1 MSVFETSFLVIDFWL
16 PNIRYAG
23 KCITVRTC
31 FLLQLVSL
39 FSTVRKVDVNATT
52 SKVTV
57 LTRKWWVVNT
67 SEIIPFTNIRYVD
80 VSEITVG
87 TSLGYTPDG
96 MGWRDQQEN
105 FIPYL
110 MTIDGRRIDL
120 VSFYGEGTV
129 QTGWWGVLFGD
140 QIIDFKGRQ
149 EKRSR
154 EFTEK
159 VATLI
164 GVPVGVDSKIL
175 ADTRSSNGKIKC
187 VSCGHFNVSSYE
199 KCLYCGVIIANE
211 LQQKS
216 QDQKNI

>member
-16 PNIRYAG
+16 PKICYADNR
-23 KCITVRTC
+23 ITVRTC

-39 FSTVRKVDVNATT
+39 FSTIRKVYINAATGKIT
-52 SKVTV
+52 IY
-57 LTRKWWVVNT
+57 TRRWWVVNT
-67 SEIIPFTNIRYVD
+67 LETIPIANIRYVD

-87 TSLGYTPDG
+87 TSPGYTPDG

-105 FIPYL
+105 FIPFL
-110 MTIDGRRIDL
+110 MTVDGRKIDL
-120 VSFYGEGTV
+120 VSFYGEGSV
-129 QTGWWGVLFGD
+129 QTGWWGVVLGD

-154 EFTEK
+154 EFTER

-175 ADTRSSNGKIKC
+175 ADTRSFIGKVKC
-187 VSCGHFNVSSYE
+187 TSCGHFNVSSCK
-199 KCLYCGVIIANE
+199 KCLYCGAVIANV
-211 LQQKS
+211 
-216 QDQKNI
+216 

>member
-16 PNIRYAG
+16 PKIRYAG
-23 KCITVRTC
+23 NCITVRTC

-39 FSTVRKVDVNATT
+39 FSTVRKVNINAASGKITI
-52 SKVTV
+52 S
-57 LTRKWWVVNT
+57 TRKWWVVNT
-67 SEIIPFTNIRYVD
+67 VETIPIASIRYVG

-87 TSLGYTPDG
+87 TSPGYTPDG

-110 MTIDGRRIDL
+110 MTVDGRRIDL

-129 QTGWWGVLFGD
+129 HTGWWGVLLGD

-154 EFTEK
+154 EFTVR

-164 GVPVGVDSKIL
+164 GVPVGVDSRIL
-175 ADTRSSNGKIKC
+175 ADTRSIIGKVKC
-187 VSCGHFNVSSYE
+187 TSCGHFNVSSYK
-199 KCLYCGVIIANE
+199 KCLYCGAIIANV
-211 LQQKS
+211 
-216 QDQKNI
+216 